1 MVVINK
7 KKAMNNYFK
16 FAEKQKRVQSGIK
29 KTKNFFQTDN
39 KQDNRSQSQIKN
51 NGMDTF

>member
-16 FAEKQKRVQSGIK
+16 FVEKQKRVQSGIK